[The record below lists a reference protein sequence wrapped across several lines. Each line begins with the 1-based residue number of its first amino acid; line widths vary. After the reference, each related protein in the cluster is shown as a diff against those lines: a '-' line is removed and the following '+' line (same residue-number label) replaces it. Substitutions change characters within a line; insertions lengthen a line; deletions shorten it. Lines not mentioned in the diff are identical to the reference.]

1 MRCGIGGPTAQ
12 QSNCP
17 HCHLSVSTELRNVLV
32 FLLRDV
38 LVFLLRNVL
47 VFLLRNVLVFLL
59 RNVLV
64 FFRDVAKEIAFSGG
78 LVAAHAT
85 VELPLLYNR
94 LTLGIWCSRLCAV
107 CFIILTCRG
116 EGLVMLTLRGVSN
129 ADIGRG

>member
-32 FLLRDV
+32 FLLRD
-38 LVFLLRNVL
+38 
-47 VFLLRNVLVFLL
+47 VLVFLL

-129 ADIGRG
+129 ADIERG